1 MMKNFLIYIMA
12 AAAIVL
18 GSCSDENKLDDSH
31 FVSFALTVGST
42 TYPASIADNVI
53 TVSAPKDVDLS
64 HAKVTYQL
72 SEKATVIPDP
82 SSIDNWGEDQAFRV
96 ESQSGSYV
104 SYRYTTDCRPRHAD
118 RCE

>member
-42 TYPASIADNVI
+42 TYLASIADNVI

-82 SSIDNWGEDQAFRV
+82 TSTIDRLGSGPSFPRSSRRAV
-96 ESQSGSYV
+96 SYV
-104 SYRYTTDCRPRHAD
+104 SYRYTTRPF
-118 RCE
+118 